1 MDESPIIDKSSYT
14 LSPSAYIID
23 GRVYTIAQY
32 ILGIDTYSIIND
44 VTQYGEHISTS
55 EELFGEYGVTVDA
68 YVYEPPLPRYTSWTF
83 GDAIWAVFKVA
94 GVVVGCVTFVYSV
107 LNGTFIALLKT
118 VPYALLDLKDLA
130 VGAVTKTTTFIFP
143 RIQKLWP
150 KFYDSIVSL
159 ATRGNRIGWMPYYEY
174 YDGVKTVEWLELNTN
189 ISVCPSVTMSA
200 SSVSSHLADDRTTV
214 LNWDDIEKYTKRTQY
229 RSMALD

>member
-1 MDESPIIDKSSYT
+1 MDESFIIDENSYS
-14 LSPSAYIID
+14 LSPSAYIIN

-32 ILGIDTYSIIND
+32 ILGIETYSLIND

-68 YVYEPPLPRYTSWTF
+68 YVYEPPLPRYPSWTF
-83 GDAIWAVFKVA
+83 GDAIWAVFKIA

-107 LNGTFIALLKT
+107 INGTFIALLKT
-118 VPYALLDLKDLA
+118 VPYALLDLKDLV

-159 ATRGNRIGWMPYYEY
+159 ATRGNQIGWMPYYEY
-174 YDGVKTVEWLELNTN
+174 VDGVKEVHWLELDTH
-189 ISVCPSVTMSA
+189 ISVGPSQVMSA
-200 SSVSSHLADDRTTV
+200 STVSSASSHSAGYRPSV
-214 LNWDDIEKYTKRTQY
+214 LDWNEISEI
-229 RSMALD
+229 